1 MKDKYELTQEQN
13 VFLAMKVLV
22 TSIYNSAKLE
32 GLNITFPDT
41 QTILDGVNVPTMHL
55 DDINC
60 ILNLR
65 DAWNFVLS
73 DVSQRLTIDYI
84 CKVNSYVSWN
94 ESLAWGTLRN
104 GIVGISG
111 TDY

>member
-1 MKDKYELTQEQN
+1 
-13 VFLAMKVLV
+13 MKVLV

-84 CKVNSYVSWN
+84 CKVNSYVS
-94 ESLAWGTLRN
+94 
-104 GIVGISG
+104 
-111 TDY
+111 